1 MMNTLTISCLILPFI
16 SGFIIFLLPRLDRY
30 LSVITAICSGLYSLF
45 VLVTRTQI
53 NLKLIDTF
61 GVTLSVDE
69 QSGYFMLTNALITL
83 AVICYC
89 WSTDKSA
96 FFYGQLMILHASIN
110 ACFVSTDFINLY
122 VALEVSGI
130 AAALLIAYPRSDRSI
145 WIALRYL
152 FVSNVCM
159 LLYLIGAVLAY
170 KSALTFSFSSINTA
184 PPEALALIFM
194 GLLTKGGLFL
204 SGLWLPLTHA
214 ESEVAVS
221 ALLSG
226 IVVKAGLFPLLR
238 CGLLL
243 EQINPVIHFFGVG
256 TAVFGVC
263 YAIFAQ
269 DTKRLLAFST
279 ISQLGFILSAPQVG
293 GFYALTHG
301 LVKSCLFI
309 LAGALPSRSFGE
321 LARQPISHQLWSA
334 ILLAG
339 FSISGFP
346 LLSGF
351 GAKVLT
357 MKNLLP
363 WQNWVMNLV
372 AVGTAIAFAKFVFLP
387 HHSVPQKLPLGFWVA
402 VGILLG
408 GLLVANVAYL
418 EAYNLENMLKA
429 IAIVFAGWSI
439 YYLIF
444 SQFSLNLPRKLE
456 SFEHLMGMMILVAIV
471 LFWVAVN
478 DYGF

>member
-1 MMNTLTISCLILPFI
+1 MNTLTISCLILPLI
-16 SGFIIFLLPRLDRY
+16 AGFIIFLLPKLDRY
-30 LSVITAICSGLYSLF
+30 LAVLTVIYSGIYSIFIL
-45 VLVTRTQI
+45 LTRSQLDLT
-53 NLKLIDTF
+53 LLDTF
-61 GVTLSVDE
+61 GITLSVDE
-69 QSGYFMLTNALITL
+69 QSGYFMLTNALVTL

-89 WSTDKSA
+89 WTTNKTA
-96 FFYGQLMILHASIN
+96 FFYGQLLILYASIN
-110 ACFVSTDFINLY
+110 ACFVTTDFINLY

-130 AAALLIAYPRSDRSI
+130 AASLLIAYPRSDRSI

-170 KSALTFSFSSINTA
+170 KSSLTFSFTGMKTA
-184 PPEALALIFM
+184 PPEALSLIFM

-204 SGLWLPLTHA
+204 SGLWLPLTHS
-214 ESEVAVS
+214 ESETPVS
-221 ALLSG
+221 AMLSG
-226 IVVKAGLFPLLR
+226 IVVKAGLFPLMR

-243 EQINPVIHFFGVG
+243 EEINPIIRVFGVA
-256 TAVFGVC
+256 TAVFGV
-263 YAIFAQ
+263 YSAIFAK

-309 LAGALPSRSFGE
+309 LAGALPSRSFAE
-321 LARQPISHQLWSA
+321 LAQKPISHQLWSA

-351 GAKVLT
+351 GAKILT

-363 WQNWVMNLV
+363 WQDLVMNTV
-372 AVGTAIAFAKFVFLP
+372 AVGTAIAFAKFIFLP
-387 HHSVPQKLPLGFWVA
+387 HRTEAQQLSSGFWIA

-408 GLLVANVAYL
+408 GLLIANVAYL
-418 EAYNLENMLKA
+418 DAYNIENMLKA
-429 IAIVFAGWSI
+429 LAIVFGGWLT
-439 YYLIF
+439 YYF
-444 SQFSLNLPRKLE
+444 VFHRFSLDISQVLE
-456 SFEHLMGMMILVAIV
+456 EFEHLMGMMILVSIV
-471 LFWVAVN
+471 LFWVAIN
-478 DYGF
+478 DYYF

>member
-1 MMNTLTISCLILPFI
+1 MNTLTITCLILPLI
-16 SGFIIFLLPRLDRY
+16 AGFIIFLLPRLDRY
-30 LSVITAICSGLYSLF
+30 LGIITVICTGVYSLF
-45 VLVTRTQI
+45 ILITQARVD
-53 NLKLIDTF
+53 LKLIDSF
-61 GVTLSVDE
+61 GITLLVDQ

-130 AAALLIAYPRSDRSI
+130 AAALLVAYPRSDRAI

-170 KSALTFSFSSINTA
+170 KSSLTFSFRGISTA

-214 ESEVAVS
+214 ESETPVS

-226 IVVKAGLFPLLR
+226 IVVKAGLFPLMR
-238 CGLLL
+238 CALLV
-243 EQINPVIHFFGVG
+243 EQINPVIRMFGIG
-256 TAVFGVC
+256 TAVFGVS

-301 LVKSCLFI
+301 LVKSCLF
-309 LAGALPSRSFGE
+309 LLSGALPSRSFAE
-321 LARQPISHQLWSA
+321 LAQKPISHQLWSA

-351 GAKVLT
+351 GAKILT

-363 WQNWVMNLV
+363 WQDWVMHLV
-372 AVGTAIAFAKFVFLP
+372 AVGTAVAFAKFIFLP
-387 HHSVPQKLPLGFWVA
+387 HQAVPQKLSLGFWVA
-402 VGILLG
+402 IGILLG
-408 GLLVANVAYL
+408 GLLVANVVYL

-429 IAIVFAGWSI
+429 IAIVLGGWLI
-439 YYLIF
+439 YYLLCSRI
-444 SQFSLNLPRKLE
+444 SLNLPRQLE
-456 SFEHLMGMMILVAIV
+456 SFEHLMGMMILVSLV
-471 LFWVAVN
+471 LFWVAN
-478 DYGF
+478 YDSYF

>member
-1 MMNTLTISCLILPFI
+1 MNTLTISCLILPLI
-16 SGFIIFLLPRLDRY
+16 AGFVIFLLPKLDRY
-30 LSVITAICSGLYSLF
+30 LAVLTVVFTAIYSIFIL
-45 VLVTRTQI
+45 LTRSPI
-53 NLKLIDTF
+53 DLKLLDTF
-61 GVTLSVDE
+61 GITLSVDE
-69 QSGYFMLTNALITL
+69 QSGYFMLTNALVSL

-89 WSTDKSA
+89 WSSNKTA
-96 FFYGQLMILHASIN
+96 FFYGQMLILHASIN

-130 AAALLIAYPRSDRSI
+130 AASLLIAYPRSDRSI

-170 KSALTFSFSSINTA
+170 KSSLTFSFDSINTA

-204 SGLWLPLTHA
+204 SGLWLPLTHS
-214 ESEVAVS
+214 ESETPVS
-221 ALLSG
+221 AMLSG

-243 EQINPVIHFFGVG
+243 EEINPIIRIFGLG
-256 TAVFGVC
+256 TAVFGVV

-309 LAGALPSRSFGE
+309 LAGALPSRSFTE
-321 LARQPISHQLWSA
+321 LAQKPISHQLWSA

-351 GAKVLT
+351 GAKILT

-363 WQNWVMNLV
+363 WQELVMNMV
-372 AVGTAIAFAKFVFLP
+372 AVGTAVAFAKFIFLP
-387 HHSVPQKLPLGFWVA
+387 HHAAGEKLSWSFWTA

-408 GLLVANVAYL
+408 GLLIANVIYL
-418 EAYNLENMLKA
+418 DAYNIENMLKA
-429 IAIVFAGWSI
+429 LAIVFGGWLI
-439 YYLIF
+439 YYCAF
-444 SQFSLNLPRKLE
+444 CRFSLDLPRYLE
-456 SFEHLMGMMILVAIV
+456 GFDHLVGMMILVSIV
-471 LFWVAVN
+471 LFWVAIG
-478 DYGF
+478 DYNF

>member
-1 MMNTLTISCLILPFI
+1 MNTLTITCLVLPLI
-16 SGFIIFLLPRLDRY
+16 TGFIIFLLPKLDRY
-30 LSVITAICSGLYSLF
+30 LGIVTVICTGVYSLF
-45 VLVTRTQI
+45 ILITQAQI
-53 NLKLIDTF
+53 DLKLIDSF
-61 GVTLSVDE
+61 GITLLVDQ

-96 FFYGQLMILHASIN
+96 FFYGQLVILHASIN
-110 ACFVSTDFINLY
+110 ACFVSMDFINLY

-130 AAALLIAYPRSDRSI
+130 AAALLVAYPRSDRAI

-170 KSALTFSFSSINTA
+170 KSSLTFSFSGISTA

-214 ESEVAVS
+214 ESETPVS

-226 IVVKAGLFPLLR
+226 IVVKAGLFPLMR
-238 CGLLL
+238 CALLV
-243 EQINPVIHFFGVG
+243 EQINPVIRVLGIG
-256 TAVFGVC
+256 TAVFGVS

-301 LVKSCLFI
+301 LVKSCLF
-309 LAGALPSRSFGE
+309 LLSGALPSRSFAE
-321 LARQPISHQLWSA
+321 LAQKPISHQLWLA

-351 GAKVLT
+351 GAKILT

-363 WQNWVMNLV
+363 WQDWVMHLV
-372 AVGTAIAFAKFVFLP
+372 AVGTAVAFAKFIFLR
-387 HHSVPQKLPLGFWVA
+387 HQSVPQKLSLGFWVA
-402 VGILLG
+402 IGILLG
-408 GLLVANVAYL
+408 GLLVANVVYL

-429 IAIVFAGWSI
+429 IAIVFGGWLI
-439 YYLIF
+439 YYLLCSRI
-444 SQFSLNLPRKLE
+444 SLNLPCQLE
-456 SFEHLMGMMILVAIV
+456 SFEHLMGMMILVSIV
-471 LFWVAVN
+471 LFWVAN
-478 DYGF
+478 YDAYF